1 MKFKEIDIHL
11 VRYVSINFSSLKNLQ
26 RILTSPSLNH
36 YIKNFKSQLS
46 ISKRKI
52 SNYNFYDIIYQITL
66 LVLFNS
72 PFFLFN
78 RNNDI

>member
-72 PFFLFN
+72 LFFLFN

>member
-26 RILTSPSLNH
+26 RILTSASLNH

-66 LVLFNS
+66 LVLFYS